1 MPSHS
6 SHLLLA
12 LLAGLTACGNDLSL
26 PGGTPGGG
34 PITGP
39 EAPSDLNH
47 APTFTAGPDQE
58 VAPRDKGHDE
68 GGDLEVVVENWATDI
83 APGPASEAGQALS
96 FLVDIVSGQ
105 DVLAGTPSISSSG
118 TLRYT
123 PSRKS
128 GSASVVVQLRD
139 DGGTAGGGVD
149 TSGAHVLV
157 ITVTD

>member
-1 MPSHS
+1 MRSHS

-12 LLAGLTACGNDLSL
+12 FLACLAACGNDLSL

-68 GGDLEVVVENWATDI
+68 GGDREVVVEDWATDI

-96 FLVDIVSGQ
+96 FLVDVVSGQ
-105 DVLAGTPSISSSG
+105 DVLAGAPSISSSG

-128 GSASVVVQLRD
+128 GSASVEVQLHD

-149 TSGAHVLV
+149 TSGAHILV
-157 ITVTD
+157 ITV